1 MRRQAFFFLEF
12 GEEIEAQLRFL
23 NAQGDEFRVGG
34 YLRHAATHLASVE
47 EIHQCADHK
56 KADERPDFHLLFRHI
71 KS

>member
-1 MRRQAFFFLEF
+1 MRRQAFFFLEL

-23 NAQGDEFRVGG
+23 NAKWSELRIGG
-34 YLRHAATHLASVE
+34 HLRHPATYLASVE

-56 KADERPDFHLLFRHI
+56 KADERRDFHLLFRHI